1 MSGLRTLAF
10 FVPGAVGV
18 QEASYALL
26 GALFGVTPAAAIGF
40 SLARRARDFL
50 IGIPVLLAWNIQ
62 EGRRVLRAGPSEMLQ
77 RGPLSEGP
85 P

>member
-1 MSGLRTLAF
+1 LRTLAF

-26 GALFGVTPAAAIGF
+26 GALFGVSPASAIGF

-50 IGIPVLLAWNIQ
+50 IGIPVLLAWNVQ
-62 EGRRVLRAGPSEMLQ
+62 EGHRALRSRNPADLLPGRQPD
-77 RGPLSEGP
+77 RP
-85 P
+85 